1 MLNWLHRIPWP
12 LPPLLVWLLGW
23 GSYGVLVQAGQGP
36 GTAAVL
42 ISLGGCLAA
51 RWGQSRGRRLIIG
64 LGFPLSWLWLAD
76 WATLA
81 APLWLLPLAVFL
93 LLYPPSAWR
102 LHDPAA
108 EPDFGDL
115 RPHLELPPMARIVV
129 AVLPGPATGPRQP
142 QRRRQPLGP
151 LLRALERTFPD
162 ARCTGLCPSWA
173 DWLLAH
179 LSGSQAQLLRADP
192 WQSDWSACDLL
203 LLVLPQA
210 APPPRSA
217 AAPGASKPSSASPLT
232 EANAADPN
240 SAYAV
245 EQQADTHAALNAAL
259 KAASELPPGAWLA
272 SLGQALPGCQP
283 SLEWP
288 CPQGG
293 TLWLYQAPWP
303 SSPAASQRPIS
314 ASAGS
319 GRP

>member
-1 MLNWLHRIPWP
+1 MLSWLHRIPWP
-12 LPPLLVWLLGW
+12 LPPLLVWLLAW
-23 GSYGVLVQAGQGP
+23 GAYLVLVQAGQGP

-42 ISLGGCLAA
+42 ISLAGCLAA

-81 APLWLLPLAVFL
+81 APLWLLPLAVLL

-108 EPDFGDL
+108 EPDFGPL
-115 RPHLELPPMARIVV
+115 RERLELPPMARIV
-129 AVLPGPATGPRQP
+129 AVGPLPGLPNG
-142 QRRRQPLGP
+142 QPLGP
-151 LLRALERTFPD
+151 LLRALERAFPD

-173 DWLLAH
+173 DWLWAH
-179 LSGSQAQLLRADP
+179 LSGSQARLLRTDP
-192 WQSDWSACDLL
+192 WRSDWSACELL
-203 LLVLPQA
+203 LLALALPLPQPQPTPA
-210 APPPRSA
+210 SA
-217 AAPGASKPSSASPLT
+217 AVPGASKPTSPASPLT
-232 EANAADPN
+232 AANAGHA
-240 SAYAV
+240 
-245 EQQADTHAALNAAL
+245 EHHAALEAAVQ
-259 KAASELPPGAWLA
+259 KAARELPPGAWLG

-293 TLWLYQAPWP
+293 TLWLYQTPWP
-303 SSPAASQRPIS
+303 SSPASSQRPSS